1 MTKDNANVNISSD
14 VITNMQSYMDT
25 VNFKRT
31 TLTFIASRIP
41 EDQITQLR
49 EVFTKFDKNGDGK
62 LSIDEL
68 KEGIENV
75 PDCQLSIGD
84 VDKILDV
91 MDSNRNGV
99 IDYTEFIAGCLQS
112 YNYLKENHLK
122 SAFTFFD
129 KDGSGTIS
137 KDELKACLQS
147 EDFTLQEEMVDEL
160 LKEADKN
167 NDNQIDY
174 NEFIT
179 MMKSNTEYSRSVLGK
194 RED

>member
-1 MTKDNANVNISSD
+1 
-14 VITNMQSYMDT
+14 
-25 VNFKRT
+25 
-31 TLTFIASRIP
+31 
-41 EDQITQLR
+41 
-49 EVFTKFDKNGDGK
+49 

-68 KEGIENV
+68 KEGIQNV
-75 PDCQLSIGD
+75 PDCQLSNAD
-84 VDKILDV
+84 FTKILDV
-91 MDSNRNGV
+91 MDSNRNGM

-137 KDELKACLQS
+137 KDELKTCLQS
-147 EDFTLQEEMVDEL
+147 EDFTLQEEMVDKL

-174 NEFIT
+174 NEFIS
-179 MMKSNTEYSRSVLGK
+179 MMKTNTEYSRSVLGK

>member
-1 MTKDNANVNISSD
+1 M
-14 VITNMQSYMDT
+14 
-25 VNFKRT
+25 
-31 TLTFIASRIP
+31 
-41 EDQITQLR
+41 
-49 EVFTKFDKNGDGK
+49 
-62 LSIDEL
+62 SIDEL
-68 KEGIENV
+68 KEGIQNV
-75 PDCQLSIGD
+75 PDCQLSNAD
-84 VDKILDV
+84 FTKILDV
-91 MDSNRNGV
+91 MDSNRNGM

-137 KDELKACLQS
+137 KDELKTCLQS
-147 EDFTLQEEMVDEL
+147 EDFTLQEEMVDKL

-174 NEFIT
+174 NEFIS
-179 MMKSNTEYSRSVLGK
+179 MMKTNTEYSRSVLGK